1 MSLIAKIFVIIV
13 ALEHLFICWMEMF
26 AWETVGKKVFKG
38 AMSDAMF
45 TATKNMAGNQG
56 LYNGFL
62 VAGLF
67 WSLLITDPVWQVRV
81 AVFFLGC
88 VIVAGLYGGLT
99 VSKKIIIKQ
108 ALPAIVAL
116 LLVFFS

>member
-1 MSLIAKIFVIIV
+1 MSLIAQIFVAIV

-38 AMSDAMF
+38 AMPDTMF
-45 TATKNMAGNQG
+45 TATKNMAANQG

-62 VAGLF
+62 VAGLL
-67 WSLLITDPVWQVRV
+67 WSLAISDHIWQVRV
-81 AVFFLGC
+81 ATFFLCC
-88 VIVAGLYGGLT
+88 VIVAGLYGGFS
-99 VSKKIIIKQ
+99 VSKKIIVKQ
-108 ALPAIVAL
+108 ALPAIIAL

>member
-1 MSLIAKIFVIIV
+1 
-13 ALEHLFICWMEMF
+13 MEMF

-67 WSLLITDPVWQVRV
+67 WSLLITDPEWQVRV